1 MKGTMFTAVVLLTLL
16 RHISCEKAFKCQ
28 NNRFYQVYLIF
39 VLLFPAAFTGII
51 LMFILYLYV

>member
-1 MKGTMFTAVVLLTLL
+1 MFTAVVLLTLL

-39 VLLFPAAFTGII
+39 VLLFPAVVMGII
-51 LMFILYLYV
+51 LMFIPYLCV